1 MSLETLLGLLL
12 VLVLPA
18 LQMGRSLRPETSPKT
33 RLSRYWQTIAIA
45 TGLMAMLAV
54 VWSASGRDLETL
66 GFDSPIS
73 KAGLI
78 GLGLA
83 FCLLIALAAATL
95 VRTPKTSDADGA
107 ALAMLPATTAELCVF
122 VAFSCI
128 VGLAWE
134 TLYRGYLM
142 WWLEPRLGTAF
153 AVVVAAMAYGLGHG
167 VKNMR
172 QTLGSLLAAFAFTIG
187 FVLTRSL
194 LWLILLHAGLPMI
207 SVLAMRVMRRA
218 GIGELPP
225 AVVGQME

>member
-45 TGLMAMLAV
+45 TGLMAMLTV

-66 GFDSPIS
+66 GFDSPLS
-73 KAGLI
+73 QAGLI

-83 FCLLIALAAATL
+83 SGLLITL
-95 VRTPKTSDADGA
+95 VISTLARSPEASDANES
-107 ALAMLPATTAELCVF
+107 ALEMLPATTAELCVF
-122 VAFSCI
+122 FAFCCI
-128 VGLAWE
+128 IGIAWE
-134 TLYRGYLM
+134 VLYRGYLM

-167 VKNMR
+167 VKNIR
-172 QTLGSLLAAFAFTIG
+172 QTLGSLMAAFAFTIG
-187 FVLTRSL
+187 FVMTRSL
-194 LWLILLHAGLPMI
+194 WWLILLHAGLPMI

-218 GIGELPP
+218 GLGELPP
-225 AVVGQME
+225 AVGQME